1 MNPQNPPPPEDP
13 VYVNS
18 LKDARF
24 GMTFWALATTAVC
37 GLSYFLG
44 YQRAGHKLTSTDIQP
59 VLGIPQWFFISV
71 LVPWVL
77 CSIVCVVYAGF
88 IMTDE
93 DLGSDHTE
101 ELEQEIQE
109 GKDVHEL
116 V

>member
-1 MNPQNPPPPEDP
+1 MPPETPTPPEDP
-13 VYVNS
+13 VYINS

-24 GMTFWALATTAVC
+24 GITFWAIATTVVC
-37 GLSYFLG
+37 GLSYILG
-44 YQRAGHKLTSTDIQP
+44 YQQSGRKLTAADIQP
-59 VLGIPQWFFISV
+59 FFGIPRWFFISV

-93 DLGSDHTE
+93 DLGTDHTE

>member
-1 MNPQNPPPPEDP
+1 MMPDKSSSAEDP
-13 VYVNS
+13 VYLNS

-24 GMTFWALATTAVC
+24 GMVFWAIATTTVC

-44 YQRAGHKLTSTDIQP
+44 YQRAGQKLTAADINP
-59 VLGIPQWFFISV
+59 ILGIPGWFFFSV
-71 LVPWVL
+71 LVPWVV
-77 CSIVCVVYAGF
+77 CSVVCVVYAGF

-101 ELEQEIQE
+101 ALEQEIHE